1 MQGMLEILT
10 VKWGTIT
17 THQTNCSHLASTKL
31 GPWYSRT
38 TSHHTR
44 QPQVRLCDD
53 GILYKMDR
61 GKRAS
66 AITAKTT
73 QKFFWQNIVY
83 RFIVPSKLIVNNG
96 KQFYNQDFQDFCAS
110 IGTRAVFTSA
120 YHPQSKRVVEHA
132 NDKTFTTIKKR
143 PLEESIGKWE
153 NQLPEV
159 LWGLNTTES
168 HAIGFTLFRLMYR
181 AEVMTP

>member
-44 QPQVRLCDD
+44 QPQVRLCDG

-61 GKRAS
+61 GKSSLRNNRKDDAKILLAEHCLSFHSTLQTNSQQWKTILQPRFLSFLRLHRHKGSLHISLPS
-66 AITAKTT
+66 AI
-73 QKFFWQNIVY
+73 QKSRRACKWQDLHHNQEKAARRINWQVG
-83 RFIVPSKLIVNNG
+83 KLI
-96 KQFYNQDFQDFCAS
+96 
-110 IGTRAVFTSA
+110 TRSTLGPK
-120 YHPQSKRVVEHA
+120 HNRVPHDRVH
-132 NDKTFTTIKKR
+132 T
-143 PLEESIGKWE
+143 
-153 NQLPEV
+153 V
-159 LWGLNTTES
+159 
-168 HAIGFTLFRLMYR
+168 
-181 AEVMTP
+181 